1 MSVEIDDNK
10 SVMEKENIMLSKFE
24 DNEIAIP
31 EIDVRIVSCVSCED
45 KVACETDMHAHIQS
59 VHRKQRY
66 NVQIISNR
74 L

>member
-1 MSVEIDDNK
+1 
-10 SVMEKENIMLSKFE
+10 MEKENIMLSKFE
-24 DNEIAIP
+24 DNEVAIP